1 MAEQWIPGLAADGS
15 TYPIEKLAAHREGAR
30 HLAISVFLFSGDELL
45 IQQRADGKYHSGGL
59 WANTCCSHPAWG
71 ESMVDCAHR
80 RLYEELG
87 IAARMKRTT
96 ILDYDAD
103 VGNGL
108 REVEQVHL
116 FHGIVDK
123 HTIELAPNP
132 EEVAATDWMTLATL
146 RRRMETEPNQFSAWF
161 KLYLSGE
168 VGELKLPIGQSL
180 N

>member
-15 TYPIEKLAAHREGAR
+15 TYPIDKLAAHREGTR
-30 HLAISVFLFSGDELL
+30 HLAISVFLFSGEELL
-45 IQQRADGKYHSGGL
+45 IQKRADGKYHSGGL
-59 WANTCCSHPAWG
+59 WANTCCSHPHWG

-103 VGNGL
+103 VGGGM

-116 FHGIVDK
+116 FHGEVDK
-123 HTIELAPNP
+123 NSIQLLPNP
-132 EEVAATDWMTLATL
+132 EEVAKIDWMTLPAL
-146 RRRMETEPNQFSAWF
+146 RARMAAQPEQYSAWF
-161 KLYLSGE
+161 KLYLSGS
-168 VGELKLPIGQSL
+168 VGALKLPAAR
-180 N
+180 

>member
-30 HLAISVFLFSGDELL
+30 HLAISVFLFSGEHLL
-45 IQQRADGKYHSGGL
+45 VQQRADGKYHSGGL
-59 WANTCCSHPAWG
+59 WANTCCSHPHWG

-103 VGNGL
+103 VGGGL

-116 FHGIVDK
+116 FHGEVDRENLVLK
-123 HTIELAPNP
+123 PNP
-132 EEVAATDWMTLATL
+132 EEVAATDWLTLAEL
-146 RRRMETEPNQFSAWF
+146 RRRMQANPERFSAWF
-161 KLYLSGE
+161 KLYLSGA
-168 VGELKLPIGQSL
+168 VGELKLPNMQ
-180 N
+180 

>member
-1 MAEQWIPGLAADGS
+1 MAEQWIPGLADDGS

-30 HLAISVFLFSGDELL
+30 HLAVSVFLFSGDELL
-45 IQQRADGKYHSGGL
+45 IQRRADGKYHSGGL

-71 ESMVDCAHR
+71 EAIVDCAHR

-87 IAARMKRTT
+87 IAARMSRTT
-96 ILDYDAD
+96 VLDYAAD

-116 FHGIVDK
+116 FYGSVDK
-123 HTIELAPNP
+123 TTLQLAPNP
-132 EEVAATDWMTLATL
+132 EEVSATNWMTLPAL
-146 RRRMETEPNQFSAWF
+146 RRRMQTQPEQFSAWF

-168 VGELKLPIGQSL
+168 VGELKLPATLSA
-180 N
+180 

>member
-45 IQQRADGKYHSGGL
+45 IQKRADGKYHSGGL
-59 WANTCCSHPAWG
+59 WANTCCSHPQWG
-71 ESMVDCAHR
+71 ESIVDCAHR

-103 VGNGL
+103 VGGGM

-116 FHGIVDK
+116 FHGEVDK
-123 HTIELAPNP
+123 NTIELKPSP
-132 EEVAATDWMTLATL
+132 DEVTATRWMTLPAL
-146 RRRMETEPNQFSAWF
+146 RMRIETHPDEFSAWF
-161 KLYLSGE
+161 KLYLSGS
-168 VGELKLPIGQSL
+168 VGSLKLPVGM
-180 N
+180 